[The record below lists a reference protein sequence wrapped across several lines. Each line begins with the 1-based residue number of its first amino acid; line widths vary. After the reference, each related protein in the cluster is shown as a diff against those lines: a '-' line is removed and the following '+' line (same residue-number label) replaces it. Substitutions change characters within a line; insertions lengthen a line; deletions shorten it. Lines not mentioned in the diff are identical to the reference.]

1 MAAFDAFLEIEGIKG
16 ESTDRDHPD
25 EIVIDSFSFGLGS
38 TAPPGAGG
46 GGGSGKVAVQDFH
59 FTMRTTKAS
68 PVLMQACATG
78 KHFKT
83 AILTCRKAGDKP
95 LEFLIIKMN
104 DVLISGYQLGGD
116 AGGDTLPMDQISLNY
131 SKIEF
136 DYSTGNET
144 TTGVIGG
151 K

>member
-1 MAAFDAFLEIEGIKG
+1 MASFDAFLEIEGIKG
-16 ESTDRDHPD
+16 ESKDEKHQD

-38 TAPPGAGG
+38 AAPPGAGG
-46 GGGSGKVAVQDFH
+46 GGGAGKVSMQDFH
-59 FTMRTTKAS
+59 FTMATTKAS

-83 AILTCRKAGDKP
+83 ATLSVRKAGERQQD
-95 LEFLIIKMN
+95 FLVIKMN
-104 DVLISGYQLGGD
+104 DVLISSYQLGGAASGD
-116 AGGDTLPMDQISLNY
+116 ALPMDQISLNY
-131 SKIEF
+131 SKLEF
-136 DYSTGNET
+136 NYTVGDET